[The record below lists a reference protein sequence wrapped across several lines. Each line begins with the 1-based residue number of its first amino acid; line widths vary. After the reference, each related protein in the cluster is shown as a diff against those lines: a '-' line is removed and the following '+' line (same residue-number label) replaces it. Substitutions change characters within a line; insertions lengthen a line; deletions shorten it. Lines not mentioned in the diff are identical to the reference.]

1 MLLNTGNIRS
11 MFTVVKDEDG
21 VVCRT
26 AFLDRSI
33 IKISKLYKHDYEF
46 TRYLFEVSK
55 VRSLLTKMFPVWL
68 SIPK

>member
-1 MLLNTGNIRS
+1 MLLDTGNKTS
-11 MFTVVKDEDG
+11 MFTVVKDEDD

-33 IKISKLYKHDYEF
+33 IKISKLYKRDYEF
-46 TRYLFEVSK
+46 TRYLLEVSK